1 MIDDTPPA
9 TRGTPPGVSAP
20 TASRSDDPVPTTA
33 ADASTSAG
41 RALVPGVFWPTAVI
55 VLAFV
60 LATLFF
66 PDQMTTAIS
75 AVQGAIITNFSWWY
89 AAVAL
94 FFVLFCVYLA
104 FSRKGAITMGK
115 PDEKPEFST
124 LSWFSLLFAAGMGI
138 GLVFYGMTEPLM
150 HFVSPRPDIAATN
163 PTQGQASQNALATT
177 FLHWGLQPWAIY
189 AVVGVAVGLAIHRRG
204 RPLSLRWAFES
215 ILGEKR
221 TRGGWGHLIDTLALV
236 GTVFGVATSLG
247 LGVTQMAAGLR
258 ALGFVPEDSAWLEY
272 VMIALVT
279 CVVLYTV
286 VSGVER
292 GMKWL
297 SNFNLILAAGL
308 LLFLL
313 IVGPTSF
320 LFKEMVQSTGAY
332 LQNYFA
338 NSLNVSAFFGAEG
351 DAWQAGWT
359 AYYWGWWMSWTP
371 FVGIFIAR
379 ISRGRTVRE
388 FIAGVMLVPTLISI
402 LWFGILG
409 GTAIYMETVRPA
421 GYESV
426 VGADGSID
434 ANTALFQ
441 VVEQLP
447 AGSVMMV
454 GFILLSAVFFVTSSD
469 SGSLVMGML
478 ATGGD
483 VNPKVMIRIFFA
495 IATAFMAAALLMA
508 GGLSAIQTLAITI
521 GLPFSIMMLVMCLS
535 TFRIL
540 SYSVARVEAVR
551 RAAMLASIKDR
562 LGLETDDPDVVDGG
576 PVAASQW
583 WASLSRDRQH
593 RIAQVASPGADHEI
607 RLADGTP
614 AGSTPVAPSRGP
626 SADAPGGSTAAG

>member
-1 MIDDTPPA
+1 MTDTTPPHRTPA
-9 TRGTPPGVSAP
+9 PPGS
-20 TASRSDDPVPTTA
+20 
-33 ADASTSAG
+33 ADASTPSPTVPATSADAQTGPG
-41 RALVPGVFWPTAVI
+41 RSLVGWVFWPSTVI
-55 VLAFV
+55 VLGFV
-60 LATLFF
+60 VATMLL
-66 PDQMTTAIS
+66 PEQMTDAIG
-75 AVQGAIITNFSWWY
+75 AVQQGIITNFSWWY

-94 FFVLFCVYLA
+94 FFVLFCLYLA
-104 FSRKGAITMGK
+104 FSRKGQITMGK

-138 GLVFYGMTEPLM
+138 GLVFYGMTEPMM
-150 HFVSPRPDIAATN
+150 HFVTPRPDLAATDPN
-163 PTQGQASQNALATT
+163 EGQAAQQALATT

-204 RPLSLRWAFES
+204 RPLSLRWAFEPL
-215 ILGEKR
+215 LGERR
-221 TRGGWGHLIDTLALV
+221 TRGGWGHLIDNIALI

-258 ALGFVPEDSAWLEY
+258 SLGFVPQDAAWLEY

-292 GMKWL
+292 GMKYL

-308 LLFLL
+308 LLFVA
-313 IVGPTSF
+313 IVGPTAF
-320 LFKEMVQSTGAY
+320 LMKEMVQSTGAY
-332 LQNYFA
+332 LNGFFA

-388 FIAGVMLVPTLISI
+388 FIVGVLLVPTLISI
-402 LWFGILG
+402 VWFGVLG
-409 GTAIYMETVRPA
+409 GTAIYLETVRPK
-421 GYESV
+421 GYRSV
-426 VGADGSID
+426 VGPDGAID

-441 VVEQLP
+441 VIEQLP
-447 AGSVMMV
+447 GGVMMMI

-483 VNPKVMIRIFFA
+483 VNPKVTVRIFFA

-521 GLPFSIMMLVMCLS
+521 GLPFSVMMLVMCVATL
-535 TFRIL
+535 RVL

-551 RAAMLASIKDR
+551 RKAMLGSIKDR
-562 LGLETDDPDVVDGG
+562 LGLDTDDPDVVEGG

-583 WASLSRDRQH
+583 WASLSRDHQRK
-593 RIAQVASPGADHEI
+593 IAQMASPGPTDEI
-607 RLADGTP
+607 RLH
-614 AGSTPVAPSRGP
+614 AGQAPV
-626 SADAPGGSTAAG
+626 GGTAAGSSTRLRRAPRD